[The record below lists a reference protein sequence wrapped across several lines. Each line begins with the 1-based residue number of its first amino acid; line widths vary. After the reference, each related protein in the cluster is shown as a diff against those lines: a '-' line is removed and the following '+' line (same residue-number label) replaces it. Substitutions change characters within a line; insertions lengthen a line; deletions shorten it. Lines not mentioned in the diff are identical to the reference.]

1 MSYLLL
7 TLLLLP
13 LVGSAVVFARKNST
27 SKYLALGFAFVQ
39 MFISFYMLAHFDST
53 PTVDGVLQYEINYPW
68 SQFIKSNLHFGID
81 GMSMLL
87 VLLTNILTP
96 LIILSSF
103 NEKPGY
109 RNTFYGLI
117 LLMQFGLIGVF
128 TALDGLLFYIFW
140 EVTLIPIWL
149 IAGIWGQ
156 ENKKIAFT
164 TKFFVY
170 TFVGSL
176 FMLIGLIYVY
186 THSASFALTDLYN
199 ANLNAS
205 EQTVIFWFIF
215 FAFAVKLP
223 VFPFHSW
230 QPDTYTYSPTQG
242 TMLLSGIMLKMAV
255 YGLLRYLLPITPDPI
270 LGISGQIV
278 LVLAIV
284 GIVHGALIAI
294 VQNDAKRLI
303 AYSSL
308 SHVGLMVAGIMA
320 SAILTVNGTLMI
332 EGGEG
337 ALVQA
342 FAHGINVVG
351 LFYCADILYKRFKTR
366 DIRQMGGLAKVAPK
380 FAVLFL
386 VILLGSVG
394 LPLTNGFI
402 GEFILI
408 KSVFDY
414 SKLAAVFAGLT
425 MILSAVYLLRFYGKA
440 MFGEGD
446 ESVLSSAK
454 DLSGVEFTVL
464 ASLAVFVILLGLFP
478 QPIIEMVNSSL
489 KFIFTS
495 MMN

>member
-13 LVGSAVVFARKNST
+13 LVGSAVVFAWKNST
-27 SKYLALGFAFVQ
+27 SKYLALGFAFLQ

-164 TKFFVY
+164 TRFFVY

-320 SAILTVNGTLMI
+320 SAILAVKGTLMT

-337 ALVQA
+337 AMVQA

-414 SKLAAVFAGLT
+414 NKLAAVFAGLT

-478 QPIIEMVNSSL
+478 QPLIEMVNSSL

>member
-13 LVGSAVVFARKNST
+13 LVGSAVVFAWKNST

-39 MFISFYMLAHFDST
+39 MFISFYMLANFDST

-164 TKFFVY
+164 TRFFVY

-337 ALVQA
+337 AMVQA

-414 SKLAAVFAGLT
+414 NKLAAVFAGLT

>member
-13 LVGSAVVFARKNST
+13 LVGSAVVFAWKNSA

-414 SKLAAVFAGLT
+414 NKLAAVFAGLT

>member
-1 MSYLLL
+1 
-7 TLLLLP
+7 
-13 LVGSAVVFARKNST
+13 
-27 SKYLALGFAFVQ
+27 
-39 MFISFYMLAHFDST
+39 
-53 PTVDGVLQYEINYPW
+53 
-68 SQFIKSNLHFGID
+68 
-81 GMSMLL
+81 
-87 VLLTNILTP
+87 
-96 LIILSSF
+96 
-103 NEKPGY
+103 
-109 RNTFYGLI
+109 
-117 LLMQFGLIGVF
+117 
-128 TALDGLLFYIFW
+128 
-140 EVTLIPIWL
+140 
-149 IAGIWGQ
+149 
-156 ENKKIAFT
+156 
-164 TKFFVY
+164 
-170 TFVGSL
+170 
-176 FMLIGLIYVY
+176 
-186 THSASFALTDLYN
+186 
-199 ANLNAS
+199 
-205 EQTVIFWFIF
+205 
-215 FAFAVKLP
+215 
-223 VFPFHSW
+223 
-230 QPDTYTYSPTQG
+230 
-242 TMLLSGIMLKMAV
+242 
-255 YGLLRYLLPITPDPI
+255 
-270 LGISGQIV
+270 
-278 LVLAIV
+278 
-284 GIVHGALIAI
+284 
-294 VQNDAKRLI
+294 
-303 AYSSL
+303 
-308 SHVGLMVAGIMA
+308 
-320 SAILTVNGTLMI
+320 MI

-440 MFGEGD
+440 MFGEGN

-478 QPIIEMVNSSL
+478 QPLIEMVNSSL

>member
-13 LVGSAVVFARKNST
+13 LVGSAVVFAWKNSA

-39 MFISFYMLAHFDST
+39 MFISFYMLANFDSI

-414 SKLAAVFAGLT
+414 NKLAAVFAGLT

-440 MFGEGD
+440 MFGEGN